1 MKQPVKR
8 QVQRRRK
15 PFQYFQSRHGVP
27 ILQSRNVT
35 THQAGSLLQVPLR
48 KPPATAEVANPY
60 TNTLRSRPV
69 AVRTALAPG
78 FDVHVSPFPIMLSP
92 NSGHRLWHDHTQF
105 ISTSDSVTLPLAE

>member
-15 PFQYFQSRHGVP
+15 PFQYLQSRHGVP

-69 AVRTALAPG
+69 TVRRALAPG
-78 FDVHVSPFPIMLSP
+78 FDVHVSPFPIMRSPKRCQHLGQELTLTLSA
-92 NSGHRLWHDHTQF
+92 SL
-105 ISTSDSVTLPLAE
+105 